1 MKDIRSNNNFLV
13 LSDLNQQVTLD
24 VPPTVRKEIA
34 DNREELNG
42 NTDEKRRSLTI
53 SPPAVTPNDK
63 DNIPDSSKQV
73 GKDIK
78 YKSKYVTTY

>member
-1 MKDIRSNNNFLV
+1 MV
-13 LSDLNQQVTLD
+13 LSELNQQVTVD
-24 VPPTVRKEIA
+24 VPPTARKEIA

-42 NTDEKRRSLTI
+42 NTDERRRSLTI
-53 SPPAVTPNDK
+53 SLPAVTPYDK
-63 DNIPDSSKQV
+63 DNTSDSSKQV